1 MTTSLLFSDDFIDCR
16 WDSVSASTWLS
27 MSVRHYITLWHH
39 IWSTT
44 ASLSQTP
51 LIRCSVCIHTQ
62 PEVSKYSGELLPL
75 LFACLSKSS
84 EDAGQRPRDVVRVY
98 YAMETFCENLG
109 MYTTRTSLLTYL
121 RNYLTFSSQPYSVK
135 VEKSRCSNAVKPS
148 TLSGYFPQSKSFT
161 FTVCRC
167 WLNS

>member
-1 MTTSLLFSDDFIDCR
+1 
-16 WDSVSASTWLS
+16 

-39 IWSTT
+39 IWSTI

-109 MYTTRTSLLTYL
+109 KYTTRTSLLTYL
-121 RNYLTFSSQPYSVK
+121 LTKLFHFFQSDVFCESGEISVQQCN
-135 VEKSRCSNAVKPS
+135 EA
-148 TLSGYFPQSKSFT
+148 
-161 FTVCRC
+161 
-167 WLNS
+167 